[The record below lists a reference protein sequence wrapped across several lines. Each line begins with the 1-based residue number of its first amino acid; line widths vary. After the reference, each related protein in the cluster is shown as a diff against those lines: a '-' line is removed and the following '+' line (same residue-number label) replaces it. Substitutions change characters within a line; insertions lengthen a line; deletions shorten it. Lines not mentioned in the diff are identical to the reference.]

1 MSTYSV
7 KRPITVLMG
16 ILIIIVLG
24 FFSLSRLPLTLFP
37 EINLPFVVT
46 ITTYEGESPETLEL
60 EVSKRIEAAVSTIG
74 NFQNVNSRSNEHFA
88 ISIITFAE
96 GSNMDSIIVELR
108 ELLNNIQFADG
119 VGSTRIL
126 RITPDMLPVMTVTLF
141 RTYEEGLS
149 DEEILIRN
157 TEWVNRDLSV
167 LLQSIPGVAD
177 VSTTGGAN
185 VVLQI
190 SLDEEVLSTYG
201 VTQSD
206 VLSIIEQQNIGGL
219 IGVALDS
226 GEIRMLYLGDQPR
239 LLSEIENLPILN
251 HLGTVVRLS
260 DLVVS
265 DGIKYINSNSNVY
278 SKINGVQGIQVAF
291 RKQAD
296 YAITSVVD
304 NIRDRLDL
312 IVSEDDQNASYTV
325 LLDQGEYIESSIN
338 SVLNNI
344 IIGAILAIF
353 ILFLFL
359 RDIKPTIIVGLAIPI
374 SVIATFVF
382 MYFSNITL
390 NLISMGGLALS
401 IGMLVDNS
409 IVVIENIYRMIS
421 DGRSKTEAA
430 IAGAKQVAAAIT
442 ASTITTAAVFLPI
455 LFIEGLVADVFMSMA
470 YTIAF
475 ALGSSLL
482 IALTMVPTM
491 ASRFL
496 NDKKLKSD
504 GKLIE
509 KMKKWYVKSVK
520 FTISHKVLTF
530 VTVLVLFVS
539 SVGLVAMK
547 GFIFLPT
554 SDEGTISISIDT
566 NNQVPF
572 SSKALFAD
580 LLTAKF
586 VETGDIENISAT
598 IGGGGFMGFR
608 AMGGNVSSSIR
619 FDINLSST
627 RSLTT
632 KAYALELQKIIDEF
646 NYNLVPD
653 FSKTDI
659 SEIVVSTQDSTQGFG
674 QQQGIRIKVSGYD
687 LLTLEKISNEIVDI
701 IKDVDGVVK
710 PDNGIVQASDNVKI
724 TVDRTVAMSYGLTT
738 QDVQNQVLYMFRGL
752 EGLGSTNTT
761 RINIEGVDYEVR
773 IPASSN
779 LSSITFDSFGDYL
792 NFLSG
797 ILIFDLSTKQ
807 MIDQFMRETNQGIY
821 IPSSLLPSYEEGDLV
836 SFIINPA
843 LEVVGNE
850 IIFNP
855 LVFIGMM
862 PESPNSLRNQ
872 AIAPLYDPNQED
884 NIAAIEKV
892 TGFATIFTD
901 GSSRYLTV
909 TARADEGFN
918 ITLLSQ
924 EVNRRV
930 RTYLESDTFKS
941 YGAGYFVTFEG
952 ESEDIIQAISELA
965 IAAVVAILLVY
976 MVMAIQFQSLV
987 YPLIILGTIP
997 LAFTG
1002 GMAALLITNSYLS
1015 IVSIMGLIILV
1026 GVVVNNGIV
1035 LIDYI
1040 NKLRDKGYTVID
1052 AIIRAGQ
1059 TRLRPILMTAL
1070 TTILALLTL
1079 ALGFGEG
1086 SELLQPMA
1094 ITSIGGLIYATI
1106 LTLVVVPTVYALFN
1120 LKTIKKES
1128 NNHDNQG

>member
-46 ITTYEGESPETLEL
+46 ITTYEGETPETLER
-60 EVSKRIEAAVSTIG
+60 EVSQKIEAAVSTIG
-74 NFQNVNSRSNEHFA
+74 NFQEVNSRSNEHFA

-96 GSNMDSIIVELR
+96 GSNMDSVIVELR
-108 ELLNNIQFADG
+108 ELLNNIEFANG
-119 VGSTRIL
+119 VGNTRIL

-141 RTYEEGLS
+141 RSYEEDLT

-157 TEWVNRDLSV
+157 TEWIDRELSV

-177 VSTTGGAN
+177 VSTTGDAD

-190 SLDEEVLSTYG
+190 NLDESIIETYG
-201 VTQSD
+201 VTQTD
-206 VLSIIEQQNIGGL
+206 VLEIIEKQNIGGL

-226 GEIRMLYLGDQPR
+226 GEIRMLYLGDRPR
-239 LLSEIENLPILN
+239 LLSEIESLPILN
-251 HLGTVVRLS
+251 NAGNVITLS
-260 DLVVS
+260 DLTIEK
-265 DGIKYINSNSNVY
+265 GIKYINANTNVY
-278 SKINGVQGIQVAF
+278 SKINGVQGIQISF
-291 RKQAD
+291 TKQAD
-296 YAITSVVD
+296 DAITTVVD
-304 NIRDRLDL
+304 QIKARLDL
-312 IVSEDDQNASYTV
+312 IVNEDDENASYTI
-325 LLDQGEYIESSIN
+325 LLDQGEYITSSIN
-338 SVLNNI
+338 SVLDNI
-344 IIGAILAIF
+344 IIGAVLAII

-374 SVIATFVF
+374 SVISTFVF

-390 NLISMGGLALS
+390 NIISMGGLALS

-409 IVVIENIYRMIS
+409 IVVIENIYRMIN
-421 DGRSKTEAA
+421 DGKSKIEAA
-430 IAGAKQVAAAIT
+430 ISGAKQVAAAIT

-482 IALTMVPTM
+482 IALTMVPSL
-491 ASRFL
+491 ASKFL
-496 NDKKLKSD
+496 SDTKTKSD
-504 GKLIE
+504 GKWID
-509 KMKKWYVKSVK
+509 KFKKWYVKSVK
-520 FTISHKVLTF
+520 FTISHKVLTL
-530 VTVLVLFVS
+530 VTVFILFIL

-554 SDEGTISISIDT
+554 SDEGTISISIQT
-566 NNQVPF
+566 TNQVPF
-572 SSKALFAD
+572 ASKAQFAD
-580 LLTAKF
+580 LLTEKL
-586 VETGDIENISAT
+586 VETGGIENISAT
-598 IGGGGFMGFR
+598 IGGGGFMGFA
-608 AMGGNVSSSIR
+608 AMGGGNTTNIR
-619 FDINLSST
+619 FDINLKSD
-627 RSLTT
+627 RDLTT
-632 KAYALELQKIIDEF
+632 KEYAEVFQEKIDTF
-646 NYNLVPD
+646 NFNQVLN
-653 FSKTDI
+653 FSKTDLV
-659 SEIVVSTQDSTQGFG
+659 EVLVSTQDSTQGFG

-701 IKDVDGVVK
+701 IKEVDGVVK
-710 PDNGIVQASDNVKI
+710 PDNGVVQGNDNVKI
-724 TVDRTVAMSYGLTT
+724 TIDRDVAMSYGLTSL
-738 QDVQNQVLYMFRGL
+738 DIQNQIQYLFFGF
-752 EGLGSTNTT
+752 EGLGGSNTT
-761 RINIEGVDYEVR
+761 TINIEGVDYEVS
-773 IPASSN
+773 IPSSSN
-779 LSSITFDSFGDYL
+779 LNQIAFSDFGDYQ

-797 ILIFDLSTKQ
+797 ILIFDEETTSMIDTYLSTAS
-807 MIDQFMRETNQGIY
+807 FGIY
-821 IPSSLLPSYEEGDLV
+821 ITTNLLPGYQEGDLV
-836 SFIINPA
+836 KLVINPA
-843 LEVVGNE
+843 LEIVGNE
-850 IIFNP
+850 IIFNGA
-855 LVFIGMM
+855 VFLGLL

-872 AIAPLYDPNQED
+872 AVASLYDPNIE
-884 NIAAIEKV
+884 NNVATIEKV

-909 TARADEGFN
+909 TARAAEGFN
-918 ITLLSQ
+918 ITLVSQ

-930 RTYLESDTFKS
+930 RTYLESDTFKA

-952 ESEDIIQAISELA
+952 ESEDIIQAISELS
-965 IAAVVAILLVY
+965 IAAIVAILLVY
-976 MVMAIQFQSLV
+976 MVMAIQFQSLK
-987 YPLIILGTIP
+987 YPFIILGTIP

-1002 GMAALLITNSYLS
+1002 GMLALLITNSFLS

-1040 NKLRDKGYTVID
+1040 NKLRDSGYTVMD
-1052 AIIRAGQ
+1052 AIIEAGQ

-1106 LTLVVVPTVYALFN
+1106 LTLVVVPTIYALFN
-1120 LKTIKKES
+1120 RKTIKKEMID
-1128 NNHDNQG
+1128 HDNQR